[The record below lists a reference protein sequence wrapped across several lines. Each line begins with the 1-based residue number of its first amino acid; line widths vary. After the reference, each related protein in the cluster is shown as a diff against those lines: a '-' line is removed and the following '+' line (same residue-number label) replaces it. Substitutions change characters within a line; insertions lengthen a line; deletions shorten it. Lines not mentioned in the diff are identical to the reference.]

1 MLWHIAHFVGLPYL
15 SSGFLPRFIGN
26 FLMFSCLCA
35 LQLRFCGDRWVK
47 EHCNCLGLVLEYV
60 FDFLLHLLSLFL
72 LEYISDVNEILKGNY
87 YSAEQKSAIKNIKTL
102 HESQEKVIKVFND
115 YY

>member
-1 MLWHIAHFVGLPYL
+1 MVIQHNTIKSWRRTNIY
-15 SSGFLPRFIGN
+15 I
-26 FLMFSCLCA
+26 
-35 LQLRFCGDRWVK
+35 
-47 EHCNCLGLVLEYV
+47 YIYIYI
-60 FDFLLHLLSLFL
+60 
-72 LEYISDVNEILKGNY
+72 YISDVNEILKGNY